1 MDTPSTI
8 KIKLVNPQ
16 NPQQKCNGKI
26 MRCILFVLMVCF
38 LTYIT
43 ASDVLTLAACMKR
56 HVDIEPR
63 VRIGEIFIPYDDPIM
78 DAVFDSTNVSG
89 VTFAL

>member
-16 NPQQKCNGKI
+16 NLQQMCNEKI

-63 VRIGEIFIPYDDPIM
+63 ILEEIFIPYDDPIM

-89 VTFAL
+89 VTFAF